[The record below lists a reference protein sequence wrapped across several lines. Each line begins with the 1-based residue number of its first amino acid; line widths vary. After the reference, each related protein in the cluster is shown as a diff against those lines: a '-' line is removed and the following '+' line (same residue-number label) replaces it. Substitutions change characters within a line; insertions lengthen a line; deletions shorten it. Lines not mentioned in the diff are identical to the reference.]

1 MKKKTLSTA
10 FGFVLTLGLLL
21 PLSPSLVNV
30 GVPSATQVNV
40 NSGCIKVTATGLKV
54 NTCINGDL
62 QRQNVSW
69 NSGGG

>member
-1 MKKKTLSTA
+1 MKKKILSTA

-30 GVPSATQVNV
+30 GAPSATQVNV
-40 NSGCIKVTATGLKV
+40 NGGCIKVTATGLKV
-54 NTCINGDL
+54 NTCISGGME
-62 QRQNVSW
+62 QQNVSW